1 MTPIII
7 ALFPLLLAQHEVGTD
22 TSVLVLPGRYENFR
36 SGDSLS
42 YEELFTL
49 AQQLARSNF
58 HDQAI
63 EVYTALIAA
72 NPDDPDALLGR
83 GLVYAWQGRFDESV
97 EDLVSVTVQYPAY
110 GEAWMA
116 LGNTYFWEDQPEQ
129 AQLAYTEWMATSG
142 DDPEPYLAR
151 ARCYIALRQFS
162 RAREDLKA
170 ARILSDDR
178 SRIDQLMDEINRTP
192 GTRPWE
198 PLLQWEHLSFTQGRS
213 PWSTAKVAVKREI
226 STGALSLGLTRTLRF
241 EEVDHAVLS
250 DNYFDLWT
258 RAYANVQLQI
268 APRHLI
274 LPVIDF
280 TGEVFQGFGSAW
292 EAAGSYRW
300 MKFPDKNVHI
310 LGGALA
316 YYTKDWYLRSR
327 TQIAPSED
335 GTNFFTM
342 AAARR
347 YLGKVDNFVDLA
359 AGAGKEVETG
369 QGTPLFFSSY
379 VITLRAQYFFH
390 PQAGL
395 SLGGSFQETTTYD
408 RKGLTLGLITRW

>member
-7 ALFPLLLAQHEVGTD
+7 ALFPLLLAQHEAEPD
-22 TSVLVLPGRYENFR
+22 TTVNDLPGSYENFS

-49 AQQLARSNF
+49 AQQLARTDF
-58 HDQAI
+58 RDQAI
-63 EVYTALIAA
+63 EVYSVLITA
-72 NPDDPDALLGR
+72 NPADPDALLGR
-83 GLVYAWQGRFDESV
+83 GLVYAWQGRFDEAV
-97 EDLVSVTVQYPAY
+97 QDLASVTQQYPAY
-110 GEAWMA
+110 GDAWMA
-116 LGNTYFWEDQPEQ
+116 LGNTYFWQDQPEQ
-129 AQLAYTEWMATSG
+129 AQLAYTEWIATSG
-142 DDPEPYLAR
+142 DTPEPYLAR
-151 ARCYIALRQFS
+151 AQCYIALRQFS

-170 ARILSDDR
+170 ARVLSDDR

-198 PLLQWEHLSFTQGRS
+198 PLLLWEHLSYTQGRS
-213 PWSTAKVAVKREI
+213 PWSSATMTVKREI
-226 STGALSLGLTRTLRF
+226 SAGALSLGFARTIRF
-241 EEVDHAVLS
+241 DEIDHAVLI

-258 RAYANVQLQI
+258 RAYANVHLQI
-268 APRHLI
+268 APQHVV

-292 EAAGSYRW
+292 ETSGSYRW

-310 LGGALA
+310 LGGSLA
-316 YYTKDWYLRSR
+316 YYAGDWYLRSR

-335 GTNFFTM
+335 GINFFTM

-359 AGAGKEVETG
+359 GGVGKEVETG

-379 VITLRAQYFFH
+379 VITVRAQYFFH
-390 PQAGL
+390 PQVGL
-395 SLGGSFQETTTYD
+395 SLGGSFQETTAYD
-408 RKGLTLGLITRW
+408 RKGLILGLITRW

>member
-7 ALFPLLLAQHEVGTD
+7 ALFPLLLAQHEVGLDST
-22 TSVLVLPGRYENFR
+22 TSVLPDIYSNFS

-49 AQQLARSNF
+49 AQQLAHSDF

-72 NPDDPDALLGR
+72 NPADPDALLGR
-83 GLVYAWQGRFDESV
+83 GLVYAWQGRFEEAV
-97 EDLVSVTVQYPAY
+97 LDLSSVTEQYPAY

-116 LGNTYFWEDQPEQ
+116 LGNTYTWWDQPEN
-129 AQLAYTEWMATSG
+129 AQRAYTEWITVSG
-142 DDPEPYLAR
+142 DIPEPYLAR
-151 ARCYIALRQFS
+151 ARSYIALRQFS

-178 SRIDQLMDEINRTP
+178 SPIDRLMNEINRTP
-192 GTRPWE
+192 GARPWE
-198 PLLQWEHLSFTQGRS
+198 PLLLWEHLSFTQGRS
-213 PWSTAKVAVKREI
+213 PWSTALVSVKREVAA
-226 STGALSLGLTRTLRF
+226 GALSLGLSRTLRF
-241 EEVDHAVLS
+241 EEVDYAVLT

-258 RAYANVQLQI
+258 RAYANIQLQI
-268 APRHLI
+268 APRHVV
-274 LPVIDF
+274 LPVIDL

-292 EAAGSYRW
+292 EMSGSYRW

-310 LGGALA
+310 LGGSLA
-316 YYTKDWYLRSR
+316 YYAGDWYLRSK
-327 TQIAPSED
+327 TQVAPSRD
-335 GTNFFTM
+335 GINFFTL

-347 YLGKVDNFVDLA
+347 YLGKVDDFVDLA

-379 VITLRAQYFFH
+379 VITVRAQYFFH

-395 SLGGSFQETTTYD
+395 SLGGSFQETTDYRRT
-408 RKGLTLGLITRW
+408 GLTLGLITRW